1 MKKLLAT
8 LIILTALAVPCL
20 ADCTDPGQTN
30 SPPEPGPQCLVAT
43 PIPDESGGLLTL
55 PVSETGQADVDFGG
69 AIRSV
74 ILLAISVW

>member
-8 LIILTALAVPCL
+8 LVILTALAAPCL

-30 SPPEPGPQCLVAT
+30 SPPGPGPQCSIAT
-43 PIPDESGGLLTL
+43 TNPDDPGDALTL
-55 PVSETGQADVDFGG
+55 PVSEVKAEVGFDGVV
-69 AIRSV
+69 RSI